1 MTEVIEHTSDILMH
15 SHSTKPNY
23 FPYQGRSYPLV
34 HHFIEQ
40 AFWYIIMLWI
50 HPTTDFTFYLEYFLQ
65 LCKDINIIVGQKYM
79 FFFLN
84 MDEGLDKTQILNSS
98 SFVF

>member
-1 MTEVIEHTSDILMH
+1 MTEVTEHTSNILMH

-40 AFWYIIMLWI
+40 AFQYIIMLWI
-50 HPTTDFTFYLEYFLQ
+50 HSTTDFTFYLEYFLQ
-65 LCKDINIIVGQKYM
+65 FCKDINIIVGQKYM
-79 FFFLN
+79 FFFKH
-84 MDEGLDKTQILNSS
+84 G
-98 SFVF
+98 